1 MDTSYE
7 LWNVESGNI
16 IGAFD
21 TASEALAVV
30 RHLLDSFGESYA
42 SELTLGRRDGDSPAT
57 IVGEGDELIAMMERP
72 TTDAERDPVA
82 ATRVG

>member
-1 MDTSYE
+1 MDGSFE
-7 LWNVESGNI
+7 LWNIESGNI

-30 RHLLDSFGESYA
+30 RHLLDAYGDSYA

-57 IVGEGDELIAMMERP
+57 IVGEGDELIAMIERP
-72 TTDAERDPVA
+72 PAEAERDPVT